1 MDTHHTYDRIFG
13 VVVNKDRF
21 DINVPVGHGNSQVIM
36 ERPIVPLG
44 PLFRY
49 LINLAACFLG
59 NKVRSLG
66 QYRTSQV

>member
-49 LINLAACFLG
+49 LINLAARFYVLEHEAG
-59 NKVRSLG
+59 DLPGFVL
-66 QYRTSQV
+66 T